1 MMKLGIQSPGA
12 AHWSRKQYERL
23 FAEEDNQAQSERFTW
38 VAEKELEKRPA
49 GIPEEKSELLAFLVA
64 HRIDTEW
71 ELENLVV
78 DKNVRRRGIAILLLG
93 ELIAG
98 ARALRGSSI
107 FLEVR
112 ESNQRARSL
121 YRKAGFAETGLRNS
135 YYTGPT
141 EDAIICRLSLY

>member
-1 MMKLGIQSPGA
+1 MMKLGIQGPGA
-12 AHWSRKQYERL
+12 AQWSQQQYERL
-23 FAEEDNQAQSERFTW
+23 FAEEDNQAQSERFAW
-38 VAEKELEKRPA
+38 VAEKEGGKRAA

-78 DKNVRRRGIAILLLG
+78 DKNARRRGIATLLLG

-112 ESNQRARSL
+112 DSNQRARSL
-121 YRKAGFAETGLRNS
+121 YRKAGFAEAGLRKS

-141 EDAIICRLSLY
+141 EDAIICRLRLY